1 MTKSINKQYKFVYIR
16 DDRYDRS
23 FDGADFSA
31 MRAKYP
37 KFIIG
42 NKTPTDGLYYGKGVR
57 ANEFMGLYLDD
68 YSQYAKL
75 KSFNEAEWT
84 KLIHKFCK
92 QQVSKLKKELKNSQ
106 SVEASNSYYAQVREM
121 LIPIYKAEAKLWKN
135 REQVLRDNGA
145 YTYLELTK

>member
-1 MTKSINKQYKFVYIR
+1 MTKSINKQYKFVYLR
-16 DDRYDRS
+16 NDRYDRE

-42 NKTPTDGLYYGKGVR
+42 NKKPTDYWYYTDDGVR

-68 YSQYAKL
+68 YSQYANL

-84 KLIHKFCK
+84 KLIHKYCK
-92 QQVSKLKKELKNSQ
+92 KQVSKLRKELKDTTD
-106 SVEASNSYYAQVREM
+106 ASSYYIDVRNM
-121 LIPIYKAEAKLWKN
+121 LIPIYQAEVKIWKQ
-135 REQVLRDNGA
+135 REKVLRDSGA